1 LKSAVSLGSLAV
13 TALTGVAVGLFA
25 SSLQLEA
32 AAREAAW
39 LGVLASTAAGLL
51 ALLWKGRVATRAP
64 VDTST
69 IRALF
74 TVQVLVLGV
83 RAVAV
88 LVGALLIKARGED
101 ALVAFVLSF
110 FGVYLLQQF
119 IEVRLL
125 LSARAAARP
134 VSR

>member
-1 LKSAVSLGSLAV
+1 MRAGPASYLV
-13 TALTGVAVGLFA
+13 TALTGAAVALLA
-25 SSLQLEA
+25 SALELA
-32 AAREAAW
+32 PAAREAAW
-39 LGVLASTAAGLL
+39 WGALASTATGVV
-51 ALLWKGRVATRAP
+51 ALLWKGRVAAQETSGTRALK
-64 VDTST
+64 
-69 IRALF
+69 ALF

-88 LVGALLIKARGED
+88 LAGALLIKARGED

-110 FGVYLLQQF
+110 FLVYLLQQV

-125 LSARAAARP
+125 LSASGPRP

>member
-1 LKSAVSLGSLAV
+1 VSLGSLAV
-13 TALTGVAVGLFA
+13 TALTGVAVGLLA

-39 LGVLASTAAGLL
+39 LGALASTAAGLL
-51 ALLWKGRVATRAP
+51 ALLLKGRVATRAP
-64 VDTST
+64 VDASN

-83 RAVAV
+83 RAVVV
-88 LVGALLIKARGED
+88 LVGALLVKAWGED